1 MTADPKTT
9 PAAPETARA
18 AARFIHDR
26 MPAEGLFAGY
36 RWRTALRP
44 LPLGEKLAAQLA
56 DLGRVL
62 LQFYRA
68 ANRLYYQSAE
78 GAQPEWVA
86 ALLDQGKPAELIAR
100 QRAASQ
106 RQALPRVIRPDVLLT
121 PDGFVIS
128 ELDSVPG
135 GIGLTAWLNQTYARL
150 GTAFPEFAAAPI
162 GGAEGMIRGFERLFG
177 AARRVHIAV
186 SPEASTYRPEMEWL
200 CRELN
205 AAPEPVGSPRQT
217 PTRFHVGDVSPAD
230 IAEGDAVY
238 RFFELFDLPNLPQA
252 EQIFDLPVRIGYP
265 IGLTG
270 KVEELNNPRCTTAA
284 GLVVFGRKKQH
295 EMGRQDT
302 GVFGKMRDWIKKI
315 M

>member
-1 MTADPKTT
+1 MTADPH
-9 PAAPETARA
+9 PAPASPASPEAARA
-18 AARFIHDR
+18 VARFVRDR

-44 LPLGEKLAAQLA
+44 FPLGEKLAAQLA

-78 GAQPEWVA
+78 GGQPAWVA
-86 ALLDQGKPAELIAR
+86 AMLDQGKPAELIAR

-121 PDGFVIS
+121 PEGFVIT

-150 GTAFPEFAAAPI
+150 GVAFPESAAPI
-162 GGAEGMIRGFERLFG
+162 GGAEGMIRGFENLFG
-177 AARRVHIAV
+177 AANRVHIAV

-200 CRELN
+200 CRELE
-205 AAPEPVGSPRQT
+205 ATPEPVRSPLQS
-217 PTRFHVGDVSPAD
+217 PGRFRVRDVSPEGV
-230 IAEGDAVY
+230 AEGRRRVS
-238 RFFELFDLPNLPQA
+238 LF
-252 EQIFDLPVRIGYP
+252 
-265 IGLTG
+265 
-270 KVEELNNPRCTTAA
+270 
-284 GLVVFGRKKQH
+284 
-295 EMGRQDT
+295 
-302 GVFGKMRDWIKKI
+302 
-315 M
+315 